1 MRCSGERVV
10 HRGYS
15 FWPDRRVYSNKDTA
29 ENQMLWCVKEY
40 KRWFVLK
47 SMQPHETID
56 DFVFWNETDADWYL
70 DYLEL

>member
-1 MRCSGERVV
+1 MSEWYIEDIRSGLID
-10 HRGYS
+10 GFYS
-15 FWPDRRVYSNKDTA
+15 SKDMA

>member
-1 MRCSGERVV
+1 VSEWYIEDIRSGLID
-10 HRGYS
+10 GFYS
-15 FWPDRRVYSNKDTA
+15 DRDMA

-70 DYLEL
+70 DYLES

>member
-1 MRCSGERVV
+1 MSEWYIEDIRSGLID
-10 HRGYS
+10 GFYS
-15 FWPDRRVYSNKDTA
+15 DRDMA

-47 SMQPHETID
+47 SMQPNETID

-70 DYLEL
+70 DYLES

>member
-1 MRCSGERVV
+1 VSEWYIEDIRSGLID
-10 HRGYS
+10 GFYS
-15 FWPDRRVYSNKDTA
+15 DRDMA

-47 SMQPHETID
+47 SMQPNETID

-70 DYLEL
+70 DYLES

>member
-1 MRCSGERVV
+1 MSEWYIEDIRSGLID
-10 HRGYS
+10 G
-15 FWPDRRVYSNKDTA
+15 FYSNKDMA

-47 SMQPHETID
+47 LMQPHETID

>member
-1 MRCSGERVV
+1 MSDWYIEDIRSGLID
-10 HRGYS
+10 GFYS
-15 FWPDRRVYSNKDTA
+15 DKDMA

>member
-1 MRCSGERVV
+1 VSDWYIEDVRTGLID
-10 HRGYS
+10 GFYS
-15 FWPDRRVYSNKDTA
+15 DRDMA

-70 DYLEL
+70 DYLES

>member
-1 MRCSGERVV
+1 MSEWYIEDIRSGLID
-10 HRGYS
+10 GFYS
-15 FWPDRRVYSNKDTA
+15 DKDMA

-70 DYLEL
+70 DYLES

>member
-1 MRCSGERVV
+1 VSDWYIEDIRSGLID
-10 HRGYS
+10 GFYS
-15 FWPDRRVYSNKDTA
+15 DKNTA
-29 ENQMLWCVKEY
+29 ENQMLWCVQEY

-56 DFVFWNETDADWYL
+56 DFVFWNETDVDWYL

>member
-1 MRCSGERVV
+1 MSEWYIEDIRSGLID
-10 HRGYS
+10 GFYS
-15 FWPDRRVYSNKDTA
+15 DKNTA

-70 DYLEL
+70 DYLES

>member
-1 MRCSGERVV
+1 MSDWYIEDVRTGLID
-10 HRGYS
+10 GFYS
-15 FWPDRRVYSNKDTA
+15 DRDMA
-29 ENQMLWCVKEY
+29 ENQMFWCVKEC

-70 DYLEL
+70 DYLES

>member
-1 MRCSGERVV
+1 MSDWYIEDIRSGLID
-10 HRGYS
+10 GFYT
-15 FWPDRRVYSNKDTA
+15 DRDVA

-56 DFVFWNETDADWYL
+56 DFVFWNETDVDWYL
-70 DYLEL
+70 DYLES

>member
-1 MRCSGERVV
+1 M
-10 HRGYS
+10 
-15 FWPDRRVYSNKDTA
+15 A
-29 ENQMLWCVKEY
+29 ENQMFWCVKEY

-70 DYLEL
+70 DYLES

>member
-1 MRCSGERVV
+1 MSEWYIEDIRSGLID
-10 HRGYS
+10 GFYS
-15 FWPDRRVYSNKDTA
+15 DRDMA

-70 DYLEL
+70 DYLES

>member
-1 MRCSGERVV
+1 VSDWYIEDIRSGLID
-10 HRGYS
+10 GFYT
-15 FWPDRRVYSNKDTA
+15 DRDVA

-56 DFVFWNETDADWYL
+56 DFVFWNETDVDWYL
-70 DYLEL
+70 DYLES

>member
-1 MRCSGERVV
+1 MSDWYIEDIRSGLID
-10 HRGYS
+10 G
-15 FWPDRRVYSNKDTA
+15 FYSNKDMA

-70 DYLEL
+70 DYLES

>member
-1 MRCSGERVV
+1 MSEWYIQDIRSGLID
-10 HRGYS
+10 G
-15 FWPDRRVYSNKDTA
+15 FYSNKDMA

-70 DYLEL
+70 DYLES

>member
-1 MRCSGERVV
+1 VSERYIEDIRSGLID
-10 HRGYS
+10 G
-15 FWPDRRVYSNKDTA
+15 FYSNKDTA

-56 DFVFWNETDADWYL
+56 DFVFWNERCSGEKLQSLQGTI
-70 DYLEL
+70 

>member
-1 MRCSGERVV
+1 MSEWYIEDIRSGLID
-10 HRGYS
+10 GFYS
-15 FWPDRRVYSNKDTA
+15 DRDMA

-56 DFVFWNETDADWYL
+56 DFVFWNETDVDWYL
-70 DYLEL
+70 DYLES

>member
-1 MRCSGERVV
+1 MSEWYIEDIRSGLID
-10 HRGYS
+10 G
-15 FWPDRRVYSNKDTA
+15 FYSNKDTA

-56 DFVFWNETDADWYL
+56 DFVFWNETYADWYL

>member
-1 MRCSGERVV
+1 VSDWYIEDIRSGLID
-10 HRGYS
+10 GFYS
-15 FWPDRRVYSNKDTA
+15 DKDMA

>member
-1 MRCSGERVV
+1 MSEWYIEDIRSGLID
-10 HRGYS
+10 G
-15 FWPDRRVYSNKDTA
+15 FYSNKDMA

>member
-1 MRCSGERVV
+1 MSDWYIEDVRSGLID
-10 HRGYS
+10 GFYN
-15 FWPDRRVYSNKDTA
+15 DRDMA

-56 DFVFWNETDADWYL
+56 DFVFWNETDVDWYL
-70 DYLEL
+70 DYLES

>member
-1 MRCSGERVV
+1 VSEWYIEDIRSGLID
-10 HRGYS
+10 G
-15 FWPDRRVYSNKDTA
+15 FYSNKDMA

-47 SMQPHETID
+47 LMQPHETID

>member
-1 MRCSGERVV
+1 MSEWYIEDIRSGLID
-10 HRGYS
+10 G
-15 FWPDRRVYSNKDTA
+15 FYSNKDMA

-47 SMQPHETID
+47 SMQPNETID

-70 DYLEL
+70 DYLES

>member
-1 MRCSGERVV
+1 MSEWYIEDIRSGLID
-10 HRGYS
+10 G
-15 FWPDRRVYSNKDTA
+15 FYSNKDMA

-70 DYLEL
+70 DYLES

>member
-1 MRCSGERVV
+1 MSEWYIEDIRSGLID
-10 HRGYS
+10 G
-15 FWPDRRVYSNKDTA
+15 FYSNKDMA
-29 ENQMLWCVKEY
+29 ENQMIWCVKEY

-70 DYLEL
+70 DYLES

>member
-1 MRCSGERVV
+1 VSEWYIEDIRSGLID
-10 HRGYS
+10 G
-15 FWPDRRVYSNKDTA
+15 FYSNKDMA

>member
-1 MRCSGERVV
+1 MSEWYIEDIRSGLID
-10 HRGYS
+10 GFYS
-15 FWPDRRVYSNKDTA
+15 SKDMA
-29 ENQMLWCVKEY
+29 ENPMLWCVKEY

>member
-1 MRCSGERVV
+1 VSDWYIEDIRSGLID
-10 HRGYS
+10 GFYS
-15 FWPDRRVYSNKDTA
+15 DKDMA

-70 DYLEL
+70 DYLES

>member
-1 MRCSGERVV
+1 VRDWYIEDVRTGLID
-10 HRGYS
+10 GFYS
-15 FWPDRRVYSNKDTA
+15 DRDMA
-29 ENQMLWCVKEY
+29 ENQMFWCVKEY

-70 DYLEL
+70 DYLES

>member
-1 MRCSGERVV
+1 MSDWYIEDIRSGLID
-10 HRGYS
+10 GFYS
-15 FWPDRRVYSNKDTA
+15 DKDMA

-70 DYLEL
+70 DYLES

>member
-1 MRCSGERVV
+1 VSEWYIEDIRSGLID
-10 HRGYS
+10 G
-15 FWPDRRVYSNKDTA
+15 FYSNKDMA

-70 DYLEL
+70 DYLES

>member
-1 MRCSGERVV
+1 MSDWYIEDVRTGLID
-10 HRGYS
+10 GFYS
-15 FWPDRRVYSNKDTA
+15 DRDMA

-70 DYLEL
+70 DYLES

>member
-1 MRCSGERVV
+1 MSDWYIEDVRTGLID
-10 HRGYS
+10 GFYS
-15 FWPDRRVYSNKDTA
+15 DRDMA

-47 SMQPHETID
+47 LMQPHETID

-70 DYLEL
+70 DYLES